1 MAMIKCRE
9 CGKSVSSLAPA
20 CPNCGAPI
28 SEMSKCTVYFEREK
42 KLAGSAVS
50 AIVYIDG
57 KTVGTANSGKGFSVR
72 LSPGPHQFSVQNA
85 ATGKLMSA
93 NVNIPTNAK
102 TASILIYK
110 KESLLSGLYFVF
122 GEISYHY
129 S

>member
-9 CGKSVSSLAPA
+9 CGKSVSSLAPI

-57 KTVGTANSGKGFSVR
+57 RTVGSAGSGNGFSVR
-72 LSPGPHQFSVQNA
+72 LSPGPHQFSVQNSM
-85 ATGKLMSA
+85 TGKLVSI
-93 NVNIPTNAK
+93 NVSIPTYAK
-102 TASILIYK
+102 TASILICK
-110 KESLLSGLYFVF
+110 KESLLNGLYFVF
-122 GEISYHY
+122 GEISYHK
-129 S
+129 